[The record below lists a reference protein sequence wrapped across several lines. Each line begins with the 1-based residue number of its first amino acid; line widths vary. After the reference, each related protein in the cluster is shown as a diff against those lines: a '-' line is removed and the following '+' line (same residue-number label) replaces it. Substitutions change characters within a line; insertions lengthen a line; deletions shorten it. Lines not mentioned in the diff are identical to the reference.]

1 MTWHDLC
8 ISECRLVHNVLPLAA
23 LTRKGMTMNSR
34 KVENLLALLGALIIL
49 FGVSV
54 AASTALAADVATAD
68 SSLKIDRSTID

>member
-1 MTWHDLC
+1 
-8 ISECRLVHNVLPLAA
+8 
-23 LTRKGMTMNSR
+23 MNSR